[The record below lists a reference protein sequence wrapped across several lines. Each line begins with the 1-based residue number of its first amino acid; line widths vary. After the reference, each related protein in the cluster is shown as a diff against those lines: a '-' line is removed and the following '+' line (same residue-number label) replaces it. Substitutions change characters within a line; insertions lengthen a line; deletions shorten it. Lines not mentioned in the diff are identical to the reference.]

1 MEQFHVPSSIIA
13 NDIEMFAASYESPQG
28 VPWSSRAHN
37 GARRDQYVIKLWTH
51 MVQSN
56 HLCWARFNVRQSD
69 DSAVMDVT
77 VCSESHSSNKVK
89 EHIIHSLWKTYG
101 SN

>member
-13 NDIEMFAASYESPQG
+13 NDIEMFAASYRSPQG
-28 VPWSSRAHN
+28 VPWNSRLQD
-37 GARRDQYVIKLWTH
+37 GARREQYVVKLWTGT
-51 MVQSN
+51 MQGN
-56 HLCWARFNVRQSD
+56 HPCWARFNVRQSD

-77 VCSESHSSNKVK
+77 VCSESHDSGKVK
-89 EHIIHSLWKTYG
+89 RHIIHSLWKTYG

>member
-1 MEQFHVPSSIIA
+1 MEQFYVPSSVIA
-13 NDIEMFAASYESPQG
+13 NDIEMFAASYRSPQG
-28 VPWSSRAHN
+28 VPWNSRVYG
-37 GARRDQYVIKLWTH
+37 GARRDQYVIKLWRSA
-51 MVQSN
+51 VKDD

-77 VCSESHSSNKVK
+77 ICSESHNSGKVK
-89 EHIIHSLWKTYG
+89 DHIIHSLWKTYG